1 MFDKKFNIFRY
12 LVIFIGIISLALIC
26 FLDKKIKN
34 DSIKITHDTVI
45 DASKKYVND
54 NKDYFNDIKKEK
66 IEYRIKTSDLVNKKY
81 MSFDE
86 NFEGFVKINDN
97 SYEFINENNLLID
110 KLLENNNL
118 SSNNNNEGMPFDIN
132 YYYRDEPN
140 NYIKQ
145 NDELYRI
152 IGITNSNYL
161 KVIKIDSEEI
171 DGYGTDGNINYFN
184 SKNDDIVNGIFYV
197 GYVRSE
203 TTDLSQIIKN
213 EKRNNNYTK
222 TVPKYYGSYSY
233 SNVSDIIN
241 SSNDC
246 KFDNILNINSE
257 NCNSYLIELLKDS
270 YLSNTLENDKVYL
283 IDENGFMNSSD
294 KLDNIKI
301 HKVIYINSVSKY
313 INGDGSF
320 DNPYIF
326 E

>member
-1 MFDKKFNIFRY
+1 MLRFSISSGKAPPS
-12 LVIFIGIISLALIC
+12 IISTLIFLFNKAKIISYIVSVFTVVAL
-26 FLDKKIKN
+26 FL
-34 DSIKITHDTVI
+34 V
-45 DASKKYVND
+45 A
-54 NKDYFNDIKKEK
+54 
-66 IEYRIKTSDLVNKKY
+66 
-81 MSFDE
+81 
-86 NFEGFVKINDN
+86 
-97 SYEFINENNLLID
+97 NNLLID

-241 SSNDC
+241 SFFLCLS
-246 KFDNILNINSE
+246 
-257 NCNSYLIELLKDS
+257 SYEHYS
-270 YLSNTLENDKVYL
+270 
-283 IDENGFMNSSD
+283 
-294 KLDNIKI
+294 
-301 HKVIYINSVSKY
+301 
-313 INGDGSF
+313 
-320 DNPYIF
+320 
-326 E
+326 